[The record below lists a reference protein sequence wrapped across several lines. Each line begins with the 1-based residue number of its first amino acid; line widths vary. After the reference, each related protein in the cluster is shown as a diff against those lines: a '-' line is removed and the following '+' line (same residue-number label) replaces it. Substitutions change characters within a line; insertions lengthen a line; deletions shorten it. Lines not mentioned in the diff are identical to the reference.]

1 MDKITKQLWIVL
13 LAVLV
18 LSGCTTTLVSAKRS
32 FVTGFEAE
40 DAFAIIL
47 SQREICPSGEMCR
60 PAPPLEEV
68 ENSYSGCLA
77 GAMLSASAGLA
88 IVHAE
93 EFRRVAYAGME
104 PGALPIDGSDLL
116 PLLREEAFRNR
127 IAKLNLR
134 YIIMLRPWTTHYG
147 SKMTGNYSAPGAG
160 YIGKESIRS
169 TSLSATIV
177 DVRNER
183 VSGMLLAQ
191 SEGKSGFM
199 VPLFGIVPL
208 PPIPYSSPTDGAA
221 CQEMGVA
228 IMDFLVQQT
237 R

>member
-1 MDKITKQLWIVL
+1 MGKITKQLGIVL
-13 LAVLV
+13 MAVLV
-18 LSGCTTTLVSAKRS
+18 LSGCTRTLVSAKRS
-32 FVTGFEAE
+32 FATGFEAG

-47 SQREICPSGEMCR
+47 SQREVCPSGEMCR
-60 PAPPLEEV
+60 PAPPLEDV
-68 ENSYSGCLA
+68 ENGYSGCLA
-77 GAMLSASAGLA
+77 SAIESKNAGLA
-88 IVHAE
+88 IVRPG
-93 EFRRVAYAGME
+93 EFRRVAYAGMD

-169 TSLSATIV
+169 TLLSATIV
-177 DVRNER
+177 DVRNGR
-183 VSGMLLAQ
+183 VSGMLVAQ

-208 PPIPYSSPTDGAA
+208 PPIPYSSPTDGTA

-228 IMDFLVQQT
+228 IADFLVQRT